1 MLRILKC
8 AFSLS
13 FITTAV
19 AFCGCG
25 GPTTGTQIHGH
36 VTYDGQPLE
45 AGSISFEADASKQN
59 SGLAAYAPIV
69 GGEFIT
75 NPEFGVSEGAY
86 VVRVMPPA
94 VGSGQKSTSPL
105 RDVFVT
111 ETTITPETKSY
122 DFEIPAGK

>member
-1 MLRILKC
+1 MSRILKF
-8 AFSLS
+8 ALSLS
-13 FITTAV
+13 LAASAV
-19 AFCGCG
+19 GLSGCG

-36 VTYDGQPLE
+36 VTYDGRPLE
-45 AGSISFEADASKQN
+45 SGSISFEADAAKQN
-59 SGLAAYAPIV
+59 SGLTAYAPIV
-69 GGEFIT
+69 DGEFVT
-75 NPEFGVSEGAY
+75 NPEFGVSEGPY

-111 ETTITPETKSY
+111 ETTISPETKSY